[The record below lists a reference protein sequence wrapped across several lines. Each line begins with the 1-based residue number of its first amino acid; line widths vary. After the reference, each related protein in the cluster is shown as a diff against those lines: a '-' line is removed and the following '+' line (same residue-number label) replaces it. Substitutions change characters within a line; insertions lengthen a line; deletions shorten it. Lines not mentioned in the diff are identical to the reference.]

1 MCSPPADLHTS
12 NLRPAR
18 LLPTALL
25 AGAAL
30 GLMGCQHGIEMQ
42 GKVNVPP
49 NVHRMFSAQH
59 PGELVVRAQIPGQ
72 SDIVVPSVILC
83 GSTAADQ
90 VVDVRYVKQGCASD
104 DNALVSAWVIPRAAH
119 EVSCTAP
126 PPMPRPS
133 DTQLSSNGVAFGR
146 TLAPVNAATAAEV
159 RCRDGSISFALTLEA
174 R

>member
-1 MCSPPADLHTS
+1 
-12 NLRPAR
+12 LRPTR
-18 LLPTALL
+18 FFPTALL

-30 GLMGCQHGIEMQ
+30 ALVACEHGIDLQ
-42 GKVNVPP
+42 GRVNVPQK
-49 NVHRMFSAQH
+49 VHQMFSAQH

-83 GSTAADQ
+83 GSTAAEQ
-90 VVDVRYVKQGCASD
+90 VIQVKHMQQACASD

-146 TLAPVNAATAAEV
+146 TVAPVNAAAAGAV
-159 RCRDGSISFALTLEA
+159 RCRDGSISFALTLEP
-174 R
+174 RSP